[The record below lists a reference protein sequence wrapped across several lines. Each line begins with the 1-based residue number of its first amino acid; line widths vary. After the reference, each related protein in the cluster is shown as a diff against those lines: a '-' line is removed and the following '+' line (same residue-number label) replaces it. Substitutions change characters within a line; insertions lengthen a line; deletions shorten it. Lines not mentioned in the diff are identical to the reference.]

1 MSAIDLPTPNFQTL
15 FESAPGLYLV
25 LTPELQIVAVS
36 DAYLRATM
44 TTRESI
50 IGRHLFE
57 VFPDNPDDP
66 TATGVR
72 NLSASLNRVLQS
84 RVADTMA
91 VQKYDIRRPPSE
103 GGAFE
108 ERYWSP
114 HNSPV
119 VGDNGAVAYIIHR
132 VEDVTEFV
140 RFQQQS
146 AEERKK
152 AEEMQVSAEERFRLL
167 LEGVKDYA
175 IFLLDIEGRILTW
188 NAGAERIEGYSAEEI
203 IGQHFSRFYPQQAI
217 ERGQPAHALERAAA
231 EGRFED
237 EGWRVRKDGTQFWA
251 NVVIRALRNERGG
264 FQGFAKVTRDLTER
278 KRREEKFR
286 GLLESAPDAMV
297 IVSSDGKIALVN
309 KQTEKL
315 FGYMA
320 EELLGHH
327 VEILV
332 PSRFRDCH
340 SDHRAKYFASPT
352 VRPMGAGL
360 NLFGL
365 RKDGTEFPVE
375 ISLSPLVTEE
385 GTLVSSAIRDI
396 TERKM
401 AQEKLEAFARQLQRS
416 NQELDHFASV
426 ASHDLQE
433 PLRKIQAFG
442 DLLYKKYGRSLDEQ
456 ARDYLARMQSAAS
469 RMRTLINDLLSFSRL
484 TTKEQPL
491 VRADLSRLAREAVS
505 DLEGRIQQTGGRVE
519 VGKLPTVEA
528 DPAQMR
534 QLLLNL
540 ISNGLKFHQP
550 GKPPVVTVEGRSLP
564 DPDKPLVGY
573 GRSDPLCE
581 ISVRDNGI
589 GFDEKYLDRIF
600 EVFQRLHAPG
610 EYEGTGI
617 GLAICRKIV
626 ERHGGCVTARSSPG
640 QGATFIVTLPVRQPS
655 WEKGHEQ
662 AAQTHYDPDG

>member
-1 MSAIDLPTPNFQTL
+1 MSAIYLPTSNFRTL

-44 TTRESI
+44 TTREAI
-50 IGRHLFE
+50 IGRHLFD

-72 NLSASLNRVLQS
+72 NLSASLNRVLRD

-91 VQKYDIRRPPSE
+91 VQKYDIRRPQSE

-119 VGDNGAVAYIIHR
+119 FGDDGAVACIIHR

-140 RFQQQS
+140 RLQQQS
-146 AEERKK
+146 AEERKT
-152 AEEMQVSAEERFRLL
+152 AEEMQMRAEERFRLL

-175 IFLLDIEGRILTW
+175 ILLLDTEGRILTW
-188 NAGAERIEGYSAEEI
+188 NAGAERIKGYSAEEI
-203 IGQHFSRFYPQQAI
+203 IGQHFSRFYPKAAI
-217 ERGQPAHALERAAA
+217 ERGQPDHALRRAAA
-231 EGRFED
+231 ERSFED

-251 NVVIRALRNERGG
+251 NVVITALRNERGIL
-264 FQGFAKVTRDLTER
+264 QGFAKVTRDLTER

-297 IVSSDGKIALVN
+297 IVNNEGKIALVN

-315 FGYMA
+315 FGYTA
-320 EELLGHH
+320 EELLGQH

-332 PSRFRDCH
+332 PTRFHVCH
-340 SDHRAKYFASPT
+340 CDHRAKFFASPT

-365 RKDGTEFPVE
+365 RKDGMEFPVE

-416 NQELDHFASV
+416 NRELDHFASV

-442 DLLYKKYGRSLDEQ
+442 DLLYKKCGRSLDEQ

-469 RMRTLINDLLSFSRL
+469 RMRTLINDLLTFSRL
-484 TTKEQPL
+484 TVKQQPL
-491 VRADLSRLAREAVS
+491 VRVDLPRLAREAVT
-505 DLEGRIQQTGGRVE
+505 DLEGRIQQTGGHVE
-519 VGKLPTVEA
+519 VGNLPTVEA

-534 QLLLNL
+534 QLFLNL

-550 GKPPVVTVEGRSLP
+550 GKPPVVTVEGRILP
-564 DPDKPLVGY
+564 DPDRPLVGF
-573 GRSDPLCE
+573 GQGGALCE

-626 ERHGGCVTARSSPG
+626 ERHSGCVTAKSSPG
-640 QGATFIVTLPVRQPS
+640 QGAAFIVTLPVRQPS
-655 WEKGHEQ
+655 REKGHEQ
-662 AAQTHYDPDG
+662 SP